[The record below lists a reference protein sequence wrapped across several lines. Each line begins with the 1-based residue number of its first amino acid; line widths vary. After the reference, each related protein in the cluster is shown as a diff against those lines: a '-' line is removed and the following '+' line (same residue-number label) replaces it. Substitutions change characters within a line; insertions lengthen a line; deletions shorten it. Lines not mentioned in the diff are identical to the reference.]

1 MHVATLVTPSGHPN
15 VAMLGI
21 GAYRPKRLVTNDELC
36 TVLDSSDQ
44 WIFERSGIHNRRWI
58 SGDETMRSMSAAAAE
73 RAITNSGVDREKIDM
88 LILAA
93 SSWPYNVPHGAPII
107 ASDIG
112 INGIS
117 AFDVS
122 AGCGGFGY
130 ALGVAADAIRAGS
143 ANYVVVIGAE
153 TMSVG
158 LDVTD
163 RGTGFIFGDG
173 AGAVV
178 VGPSDV
184 NGISPM
190 VSGSDGDNA
199 EAISQNRDTVEYM
212 ARAVEYQGKDPETDP
227 VGRLVISMEGPRVF
241 RWAAI
246 TLPKAL
252 TTMLTE
258 SGAGVD
264 DIEVFI
270 PHQANARINELMKK
284 NLGFPDD
291 LPMAND
297 IENTGNTSA
306 ASIPLAMEE
315 MLATGKAQGGQTAL
329 ILGFGAGL
337 SYAGGVVTMPPA
349 PKVTSFDGLD
359 DAVPGPL
366 AKHLCIS

>member
-1 MHVATLVTPSGHPN
+1 MATLATPSGHQN

-21 GAYRPKRLVTNDELC
+21 GAYRPARLVTNDELC

-44 WIFERSGIHNRRWI
+44 WIHERSGIRARRWI
-58 SGDETMRSMSAAAAE
+58 SGDESIRSMSAAAAD
-73 RAITNSGVDREKIDM
+73 RAINNSGVDREKVDM
-88 LILAA
+88 VILAT
-93 SSWPYNVPHGAPII
+93 SSWPYNVPHGAPLV
-107 ASDIG
+107 ADDIG
-112 INGIS
+112 LNGVS

-143 ANYVVVIGAE
+143 ATYVVVIGVE

-163 RGTGFIFGDG
+163 RSTGFIFGDG

-178 VGPSDV
+178 VGPSET
-184 NGISPM
+184 NGMSPM
-190 VSGSDGDNA
+190 VSGSDGQNA
-199 EAISQNRDTVEYM
+199 DAIIQNFDTVSYM

-227 VGRLVISMEGPRVF
+227 VGRMVISMAGPAVF

-252 TTMLTE
+252 GNMLAI
-258 SGAGVD
+258 SGASIE
-264 DIEVFI
+264 DIEVFV
-270 PHQANARINELMKK
+270 PHQANARINDLMKK
-284 NLGFPDD
+284 NLGFADE

-297 IENTGNTSA
+297 IENTANTSA
-306 ASIPLAMEE
+306 ASIPLAIEE

-329 ILGFGAGL
+329 LLGFGAGL
-337 SYAGGVVTMPPA
+337 SYAGGVVTLPPA
-349 PKVTSFDGLD
+349 PTITSFDGLAD
-359 DAVPGPL
+359 QPVGPL
-366 AKHLCIS
+366 ATHLRLA

>member
-1 MHVATLVTPSGHPN
+1 MATLVTPPWKPN

-21 GAYRPKRLVTNDELC
+21 GAYRPARLVTNDELC

-58 SGDETMRSMSAAAAE
+58 SGDESMRSMSAAAAD
-73 RAITNSGVDREKIDM
+73 RAIENSGVDRDKIDLVIM
-88 LILAA
+88 AT
-93 SSWPYNVPHGAPII
+93 SSWPYNVPHGAPLV
-107 ASDIG
+107 AADIG
-112 INGIS
+112 LNGVS

-130 ALGVAADAIRAGS
+130 ALGVAADAIRAGG
-143 ANYVVVIGAE
+143 ATYAVVIGAE

-163 RGTGFIFGDG
+163 RSTGFIFGDG

-184 NGISPM
+184 NGISAIE
-190 VSGSDGDNA
+190 SGSDGNSA
-199 EAISQNRDTVEYM
+199 EAIIQNFDTVSYM
-212 ARAVEYQGKDPETDP
+212 ARAVEYQGKDPESDP
-227 VGRLVISMEGPRVF
+227 VGRMVIRMEGPRVF

-252 TTMLTE
+252 STLLTT

-270 PHQANARINELMKK
+270 PHQANARINDLMKK
-284 NLGFPDD
+284 NLGFADD

-315 MLATGKAQGGQTAL
+315 MLATGKAKGGETAL
-329 ILGFGAGL
+329 MLGFGAGL
-337 SYAGGVVTMPPA
+337 SYAGAVVAMPPA
-349 PKVTSFDGLD
+349 PKITSFDGLA
-359 DAVPGPL
+359 DAKPGPL
-366 AKHLCIS
+366 AKHLRLP